1 VATFDSKVFLANT
14 TIAPGVYR
22 MYSEDGL
29 LLYVG
34 KAKNLKKRL
43 SSYFRLT
50 GLSTKTEV
58 MMSRVDKIEI
68 TITHTENEALLL
80 ESNLIKELKPRYN
93 VLLRD
98 SKSYPYNHLDTSHEY
113 PRVSLYRG
121 DRSGG
126 GRYFGPYANSYAVRE
141 TLSHLQKV
149 LPVRQC
155 EDSYYQNRTRPCL
168 QYQIKR
174 CTAPC
179 VDLIS
184 HELYQEDVD
193 QAILFLTGK
202 DQTLT
207 DKLISNMDAASKDLD
222 FEQAAFF
229 RDRINALRKIQ
240 ANQSINSEA
249 GEADVLSL
257 ATAHGKYCVEL
268 MFLRNGRHSGSNP
281 YYPTV
286 LLDIKPE
293 EVLGAFIQQFYLNKT
308 VPKLLVCDPHPANAA
323 WLEEVLSQ
331 QAEHKVK
338 IVSNVR
344 ADRRQWLDH
353 CKINADLHLRKHLED
368 RSTLEQRFL
377 ALTEALKLESAPTRI
392 ECFDVSH
399 TQGEATVASC
409 VVFGP
414 DGAIKTDYRRYNI
427 NGIVGG
433 DDYAAMEQ
441 VLKRRYKKIID
452 GVGKFPDLVLIDGGK
467 GQLGIANTVVQA
479 LGCVDKFKLIGVA
492 KGDGR
497 KAGLER
503 LFFVGKKLPLVLGAH
518 SPALHLINQIRDE
531 AHRFAISGHRLKRG
545 KSRTSSALEEI
556 PGIGAKRRQ
565 TLLKHFGGLQ
575 GVRQAGVKDLS
586 LAPGVNEELAERIYN
601 YLQTL

>member
-1 VATFDSKVFLANT
+1 MVFDSKSFLAGASV
-14 TIAPGVYR
+14 APGVYR
-22 MYSEDGL
+22 MYAEDDL

-43 SSYFRLT
+43 ASYFRST
-50 GLSTKTEV
+50 GLSTKTQA
-58 MMSRVDKIEI
+58 MMARVHKIE
-68 TITHTENEALLL
+68 TSVTHTENEALLL

-98 SKSYPYNHLDTSHEY
+98 SKSYPYIHLDTSHAF

-121 DRSGG
+121 DRSGP
-126 GRYFGPYANSYAVRE
+126 GRFFGPYANAYAVRE

-155 EDSYYQNRTRPCL
+155 EDTYYHNRTRPCL

-179 VDLIS
+179 VGLIS
-184 HELYQEDVD
+184 EEIYNEDAE
-193 QAILFLTGK
+193 QAILFLMGK

-207 DKLISNMDAASKDLD
+207 DKLISKMDVASKDLD
-222 FEQAAFF
+222 FEQAAFY

-249 GEADVLSL
+249 GDADVLSL
-257 ATAHGKYCVEL
+257 ATAHGKYCVEV
-268 MFLRNGRHSGSNP
+268 MFLRNGRNSGSNP
-281 YYPTV
+281 YYPSV
-286 LLDIKPE
+286 MLDNDAN
-293 EVLGAFIQQFYLNKT
+293 EVIAAFIQQFYLNKT
-308 VPKLLVCDPHPANAA
+308 IPKLLVCDPLPANSD
-323 WLEEVLSQ
+323 WLAQVMSEQVG
-331 QAEHKVK
+331 HKVK

-344 ADRRQWLDH
+344 GDRKQWLEH
-353 CKINADLHLRKHLED
+353 CQINADLHLSKHLED

-377 ALTEALKLESAPTRI
+377 ALTEALELQSAPARI
-392 ECFDVSH
+392 ECFDISH

-414 DGAIKTDYRRYNI
+414 EGAIKSDYRRYNI
-427 NGIVGG
+427 KDIVGG

-441 VLKRRYKKIID
+441 VLKRRYKKIIE

-467 GQLGIANTVVQA
+467 GQLGVAREVVEE
-479 LGCVDKFKLIGVA
+479 LGCADKFKLIGVA
-492 KGDGR
+492 KGESR
-497 KAGLER
+497 KPGLEK
-503 LFFVGKKLPLVLGAH
+503 LFFTDRKLPLLLGTH

-575 GVRQAGVKDLS
+575 GVRAAGVKDLS